1 MINRQLIAAERANRA
16 SQGFVDQGNVVQQG
30 MLESVNL
37 IRQDVAR
44 QTAKKNAANQKVAS
58 YINQLNS
65 DVDLTSLTETQQQS
79 VNNFLVNGRNE
90 YADIAVRL
98 SKMDDPSSP
107 QYMEDKNRLN
117 SISRSFQNLSS
128 QVKNYKNDKISYLK
142 DFDESLLS
150 DGNKADTV
158 ENAASVYTNEA
169 DFAVNQSGGLMI
181 WDNNNED
188 YKGYGEIEK
197 PFLKDFQSA
206 DKILS
211 MNEGIYKRGQE
222 LTGANETL
230 TRQKLKQMVNKGGR
244 DTLLSL
250 ASDDFMMEGGLGLQ
264 DPALFE
270 PGNEAALSNAVVD
283 GYMNVLKDSA
293 SQGAKERGTTSSK
306 RSSGFSGSLKDELA
320 VSGGIQN
327 DAINFSRIGV
337 KVPDSQRQAK
347 SQKIVSVLNSIDASE
362 AGDYVSRGEA
372 YNMFLTSQ
380 EIEDSPESRDDFTSE
395 YGDNQIYLY
404 DKDDVVGIDVDTD
417 NPKDLNKLYLQSA
430 GLSNKATNY
439 YIGQYNGGNKT
450 KTNNSANTAQE
461 LINKYRKQ

>member
-16 SQGFVDQGNVVQQG
+16 SQGFVDQGNVIQQG

-107 QYMEDKNRLN
+107 QYMEAKNRLN
-117 SISRSFQNLSS
+117 SINRSFQNLSS

-250 ASDDFMMEGGLGLQ
+250 ASDDFIMEGGLGLQ

-293 SQGAKERGTTSSK
+293 KQGAEK
-306 RSSGFSGSLKDELA
+306 
-320 VSGGIQN
+320 
-327 DAINFSRIGV
+327 INPGNNP
-337 KVPDSQRQAK
+337 KNKPK
-347 SQKIVSVLNSIDASE
+347 YYSE
-362 AGDYVSRGEA
+362 VR
-372 YNMFLTSQ
+372 
-380 EIEDSPESRDDFTSE
+380 
-395 YGDNQIYLY
+395 GDNIVYF
-404 DKDDVVGIDVDTD
+404 
-417 NPKDLNKLYLQSA
+417 
-430 GLSNKATNY
+430 
-439 YIGQYNGGNKT
+439 
-450 KTNNSANTAQE
+450 TNNPNDEPIVKPYKASSTTPSAQKADPILAAAREFVIGDSKEPLTEGQKAQILKKYKE
-461 LINKYRKQ
+461 LKNLND

>member
-293 SQGAKERGTTSSK
+293 KQGAEK
-306 RSSGFSGSLKDELA
+306 
-320 VSGGIQN
+320 
-327 DAINFSRIGV
+327 INPGNNP
-337 KVPDSQRQAK
+337 KNKPK
-347 SQKIVSVLNSIDASE
+347 YYSE
-362 AGDYVSRGEA
+362 VR
-372 YNMFLTSQ
+372 
-380 EIEDSPESRDDFTSE
+380 
-395 YGDNQIYLY
+395 GDNIVYF
-404 DKDDVVGIDVDTD
+404 
-417 NPKDLNKLYLQSA
+417 
-430 GLSNKATNY
+430 
-439 YIGQYNGGNKT
+439 
-450 KTNNSANTAQE
+450 TNNPNDEPIVKPYRASSTTPSAQKADPILAAAREFVIGDSKEPLTEGQKAQILKKYKE
-461 LINKYRKQ
+461 LKNLND

>member
-16 SQGFVDQGNVVQQG
+16 SQGFVDQGNVIQKG

-117 SISRSFQNLSS
+117 SINRSFQNLSS

-250 ASDDFMMEGGLGLQ
+250 ASDDFIMEGGLGLQ

-293 SQGAKERGTTSSK
+293 KQGAEK
-306 RSSGFSGSLKDELA
+306 
-320 VSGGIQN
+320 
-327 DAINFSRIGV
+327 INPGNNP
-337 KVPDSQRQAK
+337 KNKPK
-347 SQKIVSVLNSIDASE
+347 YYSE
-362 AGDYVSRGEA
+362 VR
-372 YNMFLTSQ
+372 
-380 EIEDSPESRDDFTSE
+380 
-395 YGDNQIYLY
+395 GDNIVYF
-404 DKDDVVGIDVDTD
+404 
-417 NPKDLNKLYLQSA
+417 
-430 GLSNKATNY
+430 
-439 YIGQYNGGNKT
+439 
-450 KTNNSANTAQE
+450 TNNPNDEPIVKPYKASSTTPSAQKADPILAAAREFVIGDSKEPLTEGQKAQILKKYKE
-461 LINKYRKQ
+461 LKNLND

>member
-16 SQGFVDQGNVVQQG
+16 SQGFVDQGNVIQQG

-79 VNNFLVNGRNE
+79 INNFLVNGRNE

-117 SISRSFQNLSS
+117 SINRSFQNLSS

-211 MNEGIYKRGQE
+211 MNEGVYKRGQE

-250 ASDDFMMEGGLGLQ
+250 ASDDFIMEGGLGLQ

-293 SQGAKERGTTSSK
+293 KQGAEK
-306 RSSGFSGSLKDELA
+306 
-320 VSGGIQN
+320 
-327 DAINFSRIGV
+327 INPGNNP
-337 KVPDSQRQAK
+337 KNKPK
-347 SQKIVSVLNSIDASE
+347 YYSE
-362 AGDYVSRGEA
+362 VR
-372 YNMFLTSQ
+372 
-380 EIEDSPESRDDFTSE
+380 
-395 YGDNQIYLY
+395 GDNIVYF
-404 DKDDVVGIDVDTD
+404 
-417 NPKDLNKLYLQSA
+417 
-430 GLSNKATNY
+430 
-439 YIGQYNGGNKT
+439 
-450 KTNNSANTAQE
+450 TNNPNDEPIVKPYKASSTTPSAQKADPILAAAREFVIGDSKEPLTEGQKAQILKKYKE
-461 LINKYRKQ
+461 LKNLND

>member
-16 SQGFVDQGNVVQQG
+16 SQGFVDQGNVIQQG

-107 QYMEDKNRLN
+107 QYMEAKNRLN

-293 SQGAKERGTTSSK
+293 KQGAEK
-306 RSSGFSGSLKDELA
+306 
-320 VSGGIQN
+320 
-327 DAINFSRIGV
+327 INPGNNP
-337 KVPDSQRQAK
+337 KNKPK
-347 SQKIVSVLNSIDASE
+347 YYSE
-362 AGDYVSRGEA
+362 VR
-372 YNMFLTSQ
+372 
-380 EIEDSPESRDDFTSE
+380 
-395 YGDNQIYLY
+395 GDNIVYF
-404 DKDDVVGIDVDTD
+404 
-417 NPKDLNKLYLQSA
+417 
-430 GLSNKATNY
+430 
-439 YIGQYNGGNKT
+439 
-450 KTNNSANTAQE
+450 TNNPNDEPIVKPYKASSTTPSAQKADPILAAAREFVIGDSKEPLTEGQKAQILKKYKE
-461 LINKYRKQ
+461 LKNLND

>member
-16 SQGFVDQGNVVQQG
+16 SQGFVDQGNVIQQG

-79 VNNFLVNGRNE
+79 INNFLVNGRNE

-117 SISRSFQNLSS
+117 SINRSFQNLSS

-293 SQGAKERGTTSSK
+293 KQGAEK
-306 RSSGFSGSLKDELA
+306 
-320 VSGGIQN
+320 
-327 DAINFSRIGV
+327 INPGNNP
-337 KVPDSQRQAK
+337 KNKPK
-347 SQKIVSVLNSIDASE
+347 YYSE
-362 AGDYVSRGEA
+362 VR
-372 YNMFLTSQ
+372 
-380 EIEDSPESRDDFTSE
+380 
-395 YGDNQIYLY
+395 GDNIVYF
-404 DKDDVVGIDVDTD
+404 
-417 NPKDLNKLYLQSA
+417 
-430 GLSNKATNY
+430 
-439 YIGQYNGGNKT
+439 
-450 KTNNSANTAQE
+450 TNNPNDEPIVKPYKASSTTPSAQKADPILAAAREFVIGDSKEPLTEGQKAQILKKYKE
-461 LINKYRKQ
+461 LKNLND

>member
-16 SQGFVDQGNVVQQG
+16 SQGFVDQGNVIQQG

-250 ASDDFMMEGGLGLQ
+250 ASDDFIMEGGLGLQ

-293 SQGAKERGTTSSK
+293 KQGAEK
-306 RSSGFSGSLKDELA
+306 
-320 VSGGIQN
+320 
-327 DAINFSRIGV
+327 INPGNNP
-337 KVPDSQRQAK
+337 KNKPK
-347 SQKIVSVLNSIDASE
+347 YYSE
-362 AGDYVSRGEA
+362 VR
-372 YNMFLTSQ
+372 
-380 EIEDSPESRDDFTSE
+380 
-395 YGDNQIYLY
+395 GDNIVYF
-404 DKDDVVGIDVDTD
+404 
-417 NPKDLNKLYLQSA
+417 
-430 GLSNKATNY
+430 
-439 YIGQYNGGNKT
+439 
-450 KTNNSANTAQE
+450 TNNPNDEPIVKPYKASSTTPSAQKADPILAAAREFVIGDSKEPLTEGQKAQILKKYKE
-461 LINKYRKQ
+461 LKNLND

>member
-16 SQGFVDQGNVVQQG
+16 SQGFVDQGNVIQQG

-117 SISRSFQNLSS
+117 SINRSFQNLSS

-250 ASDDFMMEGGLGLQ
+250 ASDDFIMEGGLGLQ

-293 SQGAKERGTTSSK
+293 KQGAEK
-306 RSSGFSGSLKDELA
+306 
-320 VSGGIQN
+320 
-327 DAINFSRIGV
+327 INPGNNP
-337 KVPDSQRQAK
+337 KNKPK
-347 SQKIVSVLNSIDASE
+347 YYSE
-362 AGDYVSRGEA
+362 VR
-372 YNMFLTSQ
+372 
-380 EIEDSPESRDDFTSE
+380 
-395 YGDNQIYLY
+395 GDNIVYF
-404 DKDDVVGIDVDTD
+404 
-417 NPKDLNKLYLQSA
+417 
-430 GLSNKATNY
+430 
-439 YIGQYNGGNKT
+439 
-450 KTNNSANTAQE
+450 TNNPNDEPIVKPYKASSTTPSAQKADPILAAAREFVIGDSKEPLTEGQKAQILKKYKE
-461 LINKYRKQ
+461 LKNLND

>member
-1 MINRQLIAAERANRA
+1 L
-16 SQGFVDQGNVVQQG
+16 
-30 MLESVNL
+30 
-37 IRQDVAR
+37 
-44 QTAKKNAANQKVAS
+44 
-58 YINQLNS
+58 
-65 DVDLTSLTETQQQS
+65 
-79 VNNFLVNGRNE
+79 
-90 YADIAVRL
+90 
-98 SKMDDPSSP
+98 
-107 QYMEDKNRLN
+107 
-117 SISRSFQNLSS
+117 
-128 QVKNYKNDKISYLK
+128 
-142 DFDESLLS
+142 
-150 DGNKADTV
+150 
-158 ENAASVYTNEA
+158 
-169 DFAVNQSGGLMI
+169 
-181 WDNNNED
+181 
-188 YKGYGEIEK
+188 
-197 PFLKDFQSA
+197 
-206 DKILS
+206 
-211 MNEGIYKRGQE
+211 
-222 LTGANETL
+222 
-230 TRQKLKQMVNKGGR
+230 
-244 DTLLSL
+244 
-250 ASDDFMMEGGLGLQ
+250 EGGLGLQ

-327 DAINFSRIGV
+327 DAINFSRMGV

-372 YNMFLTSQ
+372 YNMFLASQ
-380 EIEDSPESRDDFTSE
+380 EIEDSPESRDAFTSE

>member
-16 SQGFVDQGNVVQQG
+16 SQGFVDQGNVIQQG

-65 DVDLTSLTETQQQS
+65 DVDLTSLTEAQQQS

-98 SKMDDPSSP
+98 SKTDDPSSQ

-293 SQGAKERGTTSSK
+293 KQGAEK
-306 RSSGFSGSLKDELA
+306 
-320 VSGGIQN
+320 
-327 DAINFSRIGV
+327 INPGNNP
-337 KVPDSQRQAK
+337 KNKPK
-347 SQKIVSVLNSIDASE
+347 YYSE
-362 AGDYVSRGEA
+362 VR
-372 YNMFLTSQ
+372 
-380 EIEDSPESRDDFTSE
+380 
-395 YGDNQIYLY
+395 GDNIVYF
-404 DKDDVVGIDVDTD
+404 
-417 NPKDLNKLYLQSA
+417 
-430 GLSNKATNY
+430 
-439 YIGQYNGGNKT
+439 
-450 KTNNSANTAQE
+450 TNNPNDEPIVKPYRASSTTPSAQKADPILAAAREFVIGDSKEPLTEGQKAQILKKYKE
-461 LINKYRKQ
+461 LKNLND

>member
-293 SQGAKERGTTSSK
+293 KQGAEK
-306 RSSGFSGSLKDELA
+306 
-320 VSGGIQN
+320 
-327 DAINFSRIGV
+327 INPGNNP
-337 KVPDSQRQAK
+337 KNKPK
-347 SQKIVSVLNSIDASE
+347 YYSE
-362 AGDYVSRGEA
+362 VR
-372 YNMFLTSQ
+372 
-380 EIEDSPESRDDFTSE
+380 
-395 YGDNQIYLY
+395 GDNIVYF
-404 DKDDVVGIDVDTD
+404 
-417 NPKDLNKLYLQSA
+417 
-430 GLSNKATNY
+430 
-439 YIGQYNGGNKT
+439 
-450 KTNNSANTAQE
+450 TNNPNDEPIVKPYRVSSTTPSAQKADPILAAARKFVIGDSKEPLTEGQKAQILKKYKE
-461 LINKYRKQ
+461 LKNLND

>member
-16 SQGFVDQGNVVQQG
+16 SQGFVDQGNVIQQG

-79 VNNFLVNGRNE
+79 INNFLVNGRNE

-117 SISRSFQNLSS
+117 SINRSFQNLSS

-250 ASDDFMMEGGLGLQ
+250 ASDDFIMEGGLGLQ

-293 SQGAKERGTTSSK
+293 KQGAEK
-306 RSSGFSGSLKDELA
+306 
-320 VSGGIQN
+320 
-327 DAINFSRIGV
+327 INPGNNP
-337 KVPDSQRQAK
+337 KNKPK
-347 SQKIVSVLNSIDASE
+347 YYSE
-362 AGDYVSRGEA
+362 VR
-372 YNMFLTSQ
+372 
-380 EIEDSPESRDDFTSE
+380 
-395 YGDNQIYLY
+395 GDNIVYF
-404 DKDDVVGIDVDTD
+404 
-417 NPKDLNKLYLQSA
+417 
-430 GLSNKATNY
+430 
-439 YIGQYNGGNKT
+439 
-450 KTNNSANTAQE
+450 TNNPNDEPIVKPYKASSTTPSAQKADPILAAAREFVIGDSKEPLTEGQKAQILKKYKE
-461 LINKYRKQ
+461 LKNLND

>member
-16 SQGFVDQGNVVQQG
+16 SQGFVDQGNVIQKG

-98 SKMDDPSSP
+98 SKMDDPSSQ

-293 SQGAKERGTTSSK
+293 KQGAEK
-306 RSSGFSGSLKDELA
+306 
-320 VSGGIQN
+320 
-327 DAINFSRIGV
+327 INPGNNP
-337 KVPDSQRQAK
+337 KNKPK
-347 SQKIVSVLNSIDASE
+347 YYSE
-362 AGDYVSRGEA
+362 VR
-372 YNMFLTSQ
+372 
-380 EIEDSPESRDDFTSE
+380 
-395 YGDNQIYLY
+395 GDNIVYF
-404 DKDDVVGIDVDTD
+404 
-417 NPKDLNKLYLQSA
+417 
-430 GLSNKATNY
+430 
-439 YIGQYNGGNKT
+439 
-450 KTNNSANTAQE
+450 TNNPNDEPIVKPYKASSTTPSAQKADPILEAARKFVIGDSKEPLTEGQKAQILKKYKE
-461 LINKYRKQ
+461 LKNLND

>member
-30 MLESVNL
+30 VLESVNL

-293 SQGAKERGTTSSK
+293 KQGAEK
-306 RSSGFSGSLKDELA
+306 
-320 VSGGIQN
+320 
-327 DAINFSRIGV
+327 INPGNNP
-337 KVPDSQRQAK
+337 KNKPK
-347 SQKIVSVLNSIDASE
+347 YYSE
-362 AGDYVSRGEA
+362 VR
-372 YNMFLTSQ
+372 
-380 EIEDSPESRDDFTSE
+380 
-395 YGDNQIYLY
+395 GDNIVYF
-404 DKDDVVGIDVDTD
+404 
-417 NPKDLNKLYLQSA
+417 
-430 GLSNKATNY
+430 
-439 YIGQYNGGNKT
+439 
-450 KTNNSANTAQE
+450 TNNPNDEPIVKPYRASSTTPSAQKADPILAAAREFVIGDSKEPLTEGQKAQILKKYKE
-461 LINKYRKQ
+461 LKNLND

>member
-16 SQGFVDQGNVVQQG
+16 SQGFVDQGNVIQQG

-117 SISRSFQNLSS
+117 SINRSFQNLSS

-293 SQGAKERGTTSSK
+293 KQGAEK
-306 RSSGFSGSLKDELA
+306 
-320 VSGGIQN
+320 
-327 DAINFSRIGV
+327 INPGNNP
-337 KVPDSQRQAK
+337 KNKPK
-347 SQKIVSVLNSIDASE
+347 YYSE
-362 AGDYVSRGEA
+362 VR
-372 YNMFLTSQ
+372 
-380 EIEDSPESRDDFTSE
+380 
-395 YGDNQIYLY
+395 GDNIVYF
-404 DKDDVVGIDVDTD
+404 
-417 NPKDLNKLYLQSA
+417 
-430 GLSNKATNY
+430 
-439 YIGQYNGGNKT
+439 
-450 KTNNSANTAQE
+450 TNNPNDEPIVKPYKASSTTPSAQKADPILAAAREFVIGDSKEPLTEGQKAQILKKYKE
-461 LINKYRKQ
+461 LKNLND

>member
-16 SQGFVDQGNVVQQG
+16 SQGFVDQGNVIQQG

-107 QYMEDKNRLN
+107 QYMEYKNRLN
-117 SISRSFQNLSS
+117 SINRSFQNLSS

-293 SQGAKERGTTSSK
+293 KQGAEK
-306 RSSGFSGSLKDELA
+306 
-320 VSGGIQN
+320 
-327 DAINFSRIGV
+327 INPGNNP
-337 KVPDSQRQAK
+337 KNKPK
-347 SQKIVSVLNSIDASE
+347 YYSE
-362 AGDYVSRGEA
+362 VR
-372 YNMFLTSQ
+372 
-380 EIEDSPESRDDFTSE
+380 
-395 YGDNQIYLY
+395 GDNIVYF
-404 DKDDVVGIDVDTD
+404 
-417 NPKDLNKLYLQSA
+417 
-430 GLSNKATNY
+430 
-439 YIGQYNGGNKT
+439 
-450 KTNNSANTAQE
+450 TNNPNDEPIVKPYKASSTTPSAQKADPILAAAREFVIGDSKEPLTEGQKAQILKKYKE
-461 LINKYRKQ
+461 LKNLND

>member
-16 SQGFVDQGNVVQQG
+16 SQGFVDQGNVIQQG

-44 QTAKKNAANQKVAS
+44 QTAKKNAANRKVAS
-58 YINQLNS
+58 YIDQLNS
-65 DVDLTSLTETQQQS
+65 DVDLTSLTEAQQQS

-98 SKMDDPSSP
+98 SKIDDPSSQ

-150 DGNKADTV
+150 SGNNADTI

-211 MNEGIYKRGQE
+211 MNEGVYKSGQE

-230 TRQKLKQMVNKGGR
+230 TRQRLKQMVNKGGR

-250 ASDDFMMEGGLGLQ
+250 ASDDFLIEGGLGLQ

-270 PGNEAALSNAVVD
+270 PGNEEALSNAVVD

-293 SQGAKERGTTSSK
+293 KQGAEKINPGNNPKNKPKYYSQIRGNEIIYFTNNPNDEPIVKPYRASSTTPSAQK
-306 RSSGFSGSLKDELA
+306 PDPILA
-320 VSGGIQN
+320 
-327 DAINFSRIGV
+327 AARKF
-337 KVPDSQRQAK
+337 
-347 SQKIVSVLNSIDASE
+347 
-362 AGDYVSRGEA
+362 
-372 YNMFLTSQ
+372 
-380 EIEDSPESRDDFTSE
+380 
-395 YGDNQIYLY
+395 
-404 DKDDVVGIDVDTD
+404 VVGDSKEPLTEDQKAQVLKKYKELK
-417 NPKDLNKLYLQSA
+417 NLND
-430 GLSNKATNY
+430 
-439 YIGQYNGGNKT
+439 
-450 KTNNSANTAQE
+450 
-461 LINKYRKQ
+461 

>member
-16 SQGFVDQGNVVQQG
+16 SQGFVDQGNVIQQG

-117 SISRSFQNLSS
+117 SINRSFQNLSS

-293 SQGAKERGTTSSK
+293 KQGARKNK
-306 RSSGFSGSLKDELA
+306 
-320 VSGGIQN
+320 
-327 DAINFSRIGV
+327 
-337 KVPDSQRQAK
+337 PRQ
-347 SQKIVSVLNSIDASE
+347 
-362 AGDYVSRGEA
+362 
-372 YNMFLTSQ
+372 
-380 EIEDSPESRDDFTSE
+380 
-395 YGDNQIYLY
+395 
-404 DKDDVVGIDVDTD
+404 
-417 NPKDLNKLYLQSA
+417 
-430 GLSNKATNY
+430 
-439 YIGQYNGGNKT
+439 
-450 KTNNSANTAQE
+450 
-461 LINKYRKQ
+461 